1 MALTL
6 KAEPQ
11 ILTPAYNPIKWI
23 IDSSVKNYDGFRY
36 VFKVKNSVSTILAE
50 YRVLP
55 SFGTGYGEQ
64 DLSKLLSNY
73 VTFDLDTTSTIVS
86 DAVNSVFTYKVEV
99 GEEYTTRVS
108 YTSSLVDSSGNVRI
122 NVTNSFIAGD
132 RINIK
137 QADGGTANP
146 YLEGLFTVLSATGSY
161 LVVDSLWS
169 LVTDATIDGVITY
182 ADNRKTYVSGTEY
195 TKGVFNGV
203 FRWLD
208 FPAFDITD
216 FGLTANTKRFL
227 TNQPTTF
234 WSTLGQD
241 IYLNLLNPVNIL
253 TTDYFI
259 FKNSNGEYFYKTT
272 AITSEALQLPCG
284 PNNYGV
290 LIPIGAATLPL
301 IKTDTTYY
309 DVYYSQQNSGTPTPL
324 SMTYRINLDTRVQ
337 ISEYH
342 CLFLDRLGSF
352 SSFAFQLK
360 NYERGEVTRD
370 EYNQDV
376 TGFINTSLTPD
387 QWSYETIENGF
398 KSFNINVRKTIDL
411 NTNWMAEEMNRYFEE
426 LITSPQVYLKLAS
439 YTNTENWLYPE
450 DENGCPLRIPEST
463 DYQPVIVTNTNYE
476 IFQQR
481 NKNLIKHSITVRLAN
496 QDNING

>member
-6 KAEPQ
+6 IARPQ
-11 ILTPAYNPIKWI
+11 DITPVYNPVKWI
-23 IDSSVKNYDGFRY
+23 VDSNIKNYDGFRY
-36 VFKVKNSVSTILAE
+36 VFKIKTSLSSPIAT
-50 YRVLP
+50 YRLLP
-55 SFGTGYGEQ
+55 TFGTGYGEQ

-73 VTFDLDTTSTIVS
+73 VSFDLNTNSTSYY
-86 DAVNSVFTYKVEV
+86 AANNSFYIYKIEL

-108 YTSSLVDSSGNVRI
+108 YTSTLVNSSGNVRI
-122 NVTNSFIAGD
+122 NVTNTFVAGD

-137 QADGGTANP
+137 QADGGVANP

-169 LVTDATIDGVITY
+169 LVTSSTMDGVITY
-182 ADNRKTYVSGTEY
+182 ADNRKTYSFGVEY
-195 TKGVFNGV
+195 TKSVFNGAL
-203 FRWLD
+203 RWLD
-208 FPAFDITD
+208 FPVYNYLD
-216 FGLTANTKRFL
+216 FNPTSNVKRWF

-234 WSTLGQD
+234 YSTLGQD
-241 IYLNLLNPVNIL
+241 IYLNVGNASGNP
-253 TTDYFI
+253 DYVI
-259 FKNSNGEYFYKTT
+259 FKNSNGEYFYKTISGT
-272 AITSEALQLPCG
+272 TPLIHQVAVGA
-284 PNNYGV
+284 NNYGV
-290 LIPIGAATLPL
+290 LIPIGAATLPM

-309 DVYYSQQNSGTPTPL
+309 EVYYSNQNTGTPNQRSL
-324 SMTYRINLDTRVQ
+324 KYKINLDTRVQ

-360 NYERGEVTRD
+360 NYERGEVSRE
-370 EYNQDV
+370 EYNKDV
-376 TGFINTSLTPD
+376 TGLVRNIESLN
-387 QWSYETIENGF
+387 QWTYDTIEDGF
-398 KSFNINVRKTIDL
+398 KTFNINVRKSIDL
-411 NTNWMAEEMNRYFEE
+411 NTNWMTEEMNRYFEE

-450 DENGCPLRIPEST
+450 DESGCPLRIPEST
-463 DYQPVIVTNTNYE
+463 EYQPVIVQNNQYE

>member
-6 KAEPQ
+6 IARPQ
-11 ILTPAYNPIKWI
+11 DITPTYNPVKWI
-23 IDSSVKNYDGFRY
+23 VDSDIKNYDGFRY
-36 VFKVKNSVSTILAE
+36 VFKIKDSLSNIIAE
-50 YRVLP
+50 YRLLP
-55 SFGTGYGEQ
+55 SYGTGYGEQ

-73 VTFDLDTTSTIVS
+73 VSFDLEPTITSFYSAT
-86 DAVNSVFTYKVEV
+86 NSYYTYKIET
-99 GEEYTTRVS
+99 GEEYTTRVD
-108 YTSSLVDSSGNVRI
+108 YTNTLVNSSGNVRI
-122 NVTNSFIAGD
+122 NVTNSFVAGD

-137 QADGGTANP
+137 QDDGGVANP

-161 LVVDSLWS
+161 LIVNSLWS
-169 LVTDATIDGVITY
+169 LVTDATINGTITY

-195 TKGVFNGV
+195 TKSVFNGA

-208 FPAFDITD
+208 FPIYSLND
-216 FGLTANTKRFL
+216 FTLDANTKRWL
-227 TNQPTTF
+227 TNQPNIF
-234 WSTLGQD
+234 YATLGQD
-241 IYLNLLNPVNIL
+241 IYLNLFDNGIQLNERV
-253 TTDYFI
+253 YFQ
-259 FKNSNGEYFYKTT
+259 NSNGDIFYKS
-272 AITSEALQLPCG
+272 IPGSDLIKGIPSG
-284 PNNYGV
+284 PNNYGI
-290 LIPIGAATLPL
+290 LTLVSGTVGL

-309 DVYYSQQNSGTPTPL
+309 DVWYSDGLFNTQKSIK
-324 SMTYRINLDTRVQ
+324 YRINLDTRVQ

-376 TGFINTSLTPD
+376 TGFIDTAQTPD
-387 QWSYETIENGF
+387 QWTYNTIENGF
-398 KSFNINVRKTIDL
+398 KSFNINVKKTIDL
-411 NTNWMAEEMNRYFEE
+411 NTNWMTEEMNRYFEE

-450 DENGCPLRIPEST
+450 DESGCPLRIPEST
-463 DYQPVIVTNTNYE
+463 EYQPVIVTNTNYE

-481 NKNLIKHSITVRLAN
+481 NKNLIKHSIQVRLAN
-496 QDNING
+496 QDVING